1 MSCHAMKKNSTHL
14 WRQDASVCKSEF
26 KSKSIVHISI
36 YIFKGKGKEGT
47 SQDTGDLCTS
57 ENESIAPDW
66 TVCALRNSSI
76 RFNSIHSPHECF
88 FHTTFFIS
96 KDASS
101 SSHSRA
107 HSSTQVV
114 VVVDP
119 SFFVL
124 SALHLYNSIE
134 RRMGFILTLKRYN
147 WTAISSG

>member
-1 MSCHAMKKNSTHL
+1 
-14 WRQDASVCKSEF
+14 VCKSDF
-26 KSKSIVHISI
+26 SLVVIMHSINIIISGPSKSRSVISI

-76 RFNSIHSPHECF
+76 RFIRRMGAS
-88 FHTTFFIS
+88 FHTTFLIS

-134 RRMGFILTLKRYN
+134 RRMGFILTLKR
-147 WTAISSG
+147 